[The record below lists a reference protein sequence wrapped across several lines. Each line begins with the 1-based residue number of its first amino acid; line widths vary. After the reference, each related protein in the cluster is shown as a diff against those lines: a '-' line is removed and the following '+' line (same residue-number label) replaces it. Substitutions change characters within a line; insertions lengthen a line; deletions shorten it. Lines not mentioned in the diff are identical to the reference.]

1 MLKTELSEI
10 QSLLNSKYYTD
21 LQWYHDKI
29 MATGCV
35 QILSDIRLIERKLKT
50 INEEHLTT
58 SAALSNLHIQLIK
71 DFVLDNYKELNCAGE
86 QFYPLLKAYL
96 LKYEKQNDQQMDD
109 NGIIKNWKTF
119 LLDLNETYLEQLNQV
134 ALQPTSSSSAS
145 NDAGRCFD
153 VVCNLSGSGDCFVAA
168 ISTTNGEITVW
179 NAASCE
185 KVRTLKG
192 VTMPISL
199 CPMENH
205 EAAVLCR
212 REVKVIDLDDGLYKV
227 GWFSYLDF
235 IICTLDFTLFTF
247 DIQSDKTQFV
257 FILTTFTPFAYLT
270 SLIIR

>member
-1 MLKTELSEI
+1 MLRTELSEI

-35 QILSDIRLIERKLKT
+35 QILSDIRLIENKLKT
-50 INEEHLTT
+50 INEEQL
-58 SAALSNLHIQLIK
+58 SSSLPSSNVLSNLHIQLIK

-96 LKYEKQNDQQMDD
+96 HKCEKQNDQLMDD
-109 NGIIKNWKTF
+109 NEIIKSWKTF
-119 LLDLNETYLEQLNQV
+119 LLSLNETYLEQLNQV
-134 ALQPTSSSSAS
+134 TLQTTSSKEF
-145 NDAGRCFD
+145 DAATGDVSENPSQSFD
-153 VVCNLSGSGDCFVAA
+153 VVCNLNGSGDCFVAA
-168 ISTTNGEITVW
+168 ISTTNQEITVW

-199 CPMENH
+199 CPVENY

-212 REVKVIDLDDGLYKV
+212 REIKVINLDDGFFKV
-227 GWFSYLDF
+227 SCDF
-235 IICTLDFTLFTF
+235 IGF
-247 DIQSDKTQFV
+247 S
-257 FILTTFTPFAYLT
+257 
-270 SLIIR
+270 S

>member
-35 QILSDIRLIERKLKT
+35 QILSDIRLIENKLKT
-50 INEEHLTT
+50 INEEQLSSSLPPSSSSST
-58 SAALSNLHIQLIK
+58 SNGLSNLHIQLIK

-96 LKYEKQNDQQMDD
+96 HKCEKQNDQLMDD
-109 NGIIKNWKTF
+109 NEIIKNWKTF
-119 LLDLNETYLEQLNQV
+119 LLGLNETYLEQLNQV
-134 ALQPTSSSSAS
+134 ALQTTSFDSEAGDGTEKAS
-145 NDAGRCFD
+145 RNFD
-153 VVCNLSGSGDCFVAA
+153 VISNLSGSGDCFVAA

-199 CPMENH
+199 CPVENY

-212 REVKVIDLDDGLYKV
+212 REIKVINLDDGLYKV
-227 GWFSYLDF
+227 RYCDLVLCGG
-235 IICTLDFTLFTF
+235 
-247 DIQSDKTQFV
+247 
-257 FILTTFTPFAYLT
+257 
-270 SLIIR
+270 LIWK